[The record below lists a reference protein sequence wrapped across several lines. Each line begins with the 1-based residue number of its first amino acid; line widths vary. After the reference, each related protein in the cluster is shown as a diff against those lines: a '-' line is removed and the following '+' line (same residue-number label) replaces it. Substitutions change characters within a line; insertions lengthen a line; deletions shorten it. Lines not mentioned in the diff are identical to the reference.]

1 MMKKLLLLVLIF
13 LNFTVLPAD
22 AVEKKVVIDRLTQSE
37 AEDLDIEIPDD
48 VPPGYHSITIEVY
61 DDNGTVSEKEVEFC
75 KDEEGVVQW
84 DNNCPNLKLDEEPAA
99 VDPEPVKA
107 IKAGLQ
113 PYDPLSDPETT
124 KGLHLAGF
132 AALAALTSI
141 KRNEKQSDEEQS
153 DEEQDQE
160 SLQSVSSGALKLLKN
175 EPGRGDLSK
184 TWDNRFTDKS
194 DFLFV
199 SLAHRFNRFSPLLTR
214 TIQDGNTVR
223 AMLGSWAALL
233 MPIGLIL
240 GVIAVIDTGGQSL
253 PPVWT
258 IVALIMAVAIF
269 DAFAGLVAGFVFFL
283 AALVTGNITNRPELL
298 TTIGVMVLFF
308 APALLASA
316 FRPFRRL
323 VRNQDDMW
331 ERITDYALGTLLT
344 FWVITKMVAAMNGL
358 ARLELPITE
367 YGTELALIAA
377 GLLLIRVALEDI
389 AVEHY
394 PIRLR
399 ALHVE
404 IRKPSQSQK
413 IRSLAFKI
421 FVFFI
426 MAAPFVGSTLNLVLG
441 TLLFA
446 IPQITSLS
454 LEDSLPKKKLYLP
467 KGVLKTVVMIFVMAL
482 ASNMIEGA
490 FSSPEAFLKWSFV
503 VMALPGFIL
512 HYLDAITDTPE
523 GDWKTTEKGR
533 MIYRI
538 GGVVIFVLMVLV
550 VRGVDIASW
559 LVG

>member
-1 MMKKLLLLVLIF
+1 MRKILLLAIILLNFLVLP
-13 LNFTVLPAD
+13 TSV

-37 AEDLDIEIPDD
+37 AEDLDIEIPDE
-48 VPPGYHSITIEVY
+48 VPPGFHSITIEVY
-61 DDNGTVSEKEVEFC
+61 DDNGTVSEKEIEFC

-84 DNNCPNLKLDEEPAA
+84 DNKCPNLNLEEEPAPI
-99 VDPEPVKA
+99 DPEPVKA
-107 IKAGLQ
+107 IKTGLQ

-141 KRNEKQSDEEQS
+141 KRNEKQSDEEQ
-153 DEEQDQE
+153 DQE

-175 EPGRGDLSK
+175 EPGKGDLSK
-184 TWDNRFTDKS
+184 SWDNRLTDNT
-194 DFLFV
+194 DFAFV

-240 GVIAVIDTGGQSL
+240 GIIAVVNTGGESL

-269 DAFAGLVAGFVFFL
+269 DAFAGFIAGFVFFL

-358 ARLELPITE
+358 ARLELPITD

-377 GLLLIRVALEDI
+377 GLLLIRVALEDV
-389 AVEHY
+389 AVEQY
-394 PIRLR
+394 PMRLR

-404 IRKPSQSQK
+404 IKSPSQAQK
-413 IRSLAFKI
+413 VRSLAFKI

-454 LEDSLPKKKLYLP
+454 LEDTLPKKKLYLP
-467 KGVLKTVVMIFVMAL
+467 KGVFKTVVMIFVMAL

-523 GDWKTTEKGR
+523 SDWKTTEKGR

-538 GGVVIFVLMVLV
+538 GGVIVFILMVLV
-550 VRGVDIASW
+550 VRGVDIAAW

>member
-1 MMKKLLLLVLIF
+1 MMRKLLLFAFIF
-13 LNFTVLPAD
+13 LNFLVLPAD

-37 AEDLDIEIPDD
+37 AEDLDIEIPDS
-48 VPPGYHSITIEVY
+48 VPPGFHSITIEVY
-61 DDNGTVSEKEVEFC
+61 DDNGTVSEKEIEFC
-75 KDEEGVVQW
+75 KDEKGVVQW
-84 DNNCPNLKLDEEPAA
+84 DNKCPNLNLEEEPAA
-99 VDPEPVKA
+99 IDPEPVKA
-107 IKAGLQ
+107 TKVGLQ
-113 PYDPLSDPETT
+113 PYDPLGDPETT

-141 KRNEKQSDEEQS
+141 KRNEKQSED
-153 DEEQDQE
+153 EQDQE

-175 EPGRGDLSK
+175 EPGKGDLSN
-184 TWDNRFTDKS
+184 TWDNRFTDES

-223 AMLGSWAALL
+223 AMIGSWAALL

-240 GVIAVIDTGGQSL
+240 GIIAVINTGGQSL

-269 DAFAGLVAGFVFFL
+269 DAFAGFIAGFVFFL

-323 VRNQDDMW
+323 IRNQDDMW

-358 ARLELPITE
+358 ARLELPITN

-394 PIRLR
+394 PMRLR

-404 IRKPSQSQK
+404 IRKPSQNQK
-413 IRSLAFKI
+413 VRSLAFKI
-421 FVFFI
+421 IIFFI

-454 LEDSLPKKKLYLP
+454 LEDNLPKKKLYLP
-467 KGVLKTVVMIFVMAL
+467 KGVFKTVVMIFVMAL

-512 HYLDAITDTPE
+512 HYLDAITDAPE
-523 GDWKTTEKGR
+523 SDWKTTEKGR

-538 GGVVIFVLMVLV
+538 GGVIVFILMVLV

>member
-1 MMKKLLLLVLIF
+1 MKKVLLFAIIL
-13 LNFTVLPAD
+13 LNFMVLPTSVA
-22 AVEKKVVIDRLTQSE
+22 AQKNVVIDRLTQSE
-37 AEDLDIEIPDD
+37 AEDLDIVIPDE
-48 VPPGYHSITIEVY
+48 VPPGFHSITIEVY
-61 DDNGTVSEKEVEFC
+61 DDNGTVSEKEIEFC

-84 DNNCPNLKLDEEPAA
+84 DNKCPNLNLEEEPAP

-107 IKAGLQ
+107 IKTGLQ

-124 KGLHLAGF
+124 KGLYLAGF

-141 KRNEKQSDEEQS
+141 KRNEKQS

-184 TWDNRFTDKS
+184 SWDNRLTDEA
-194 DFLFV
+194 DFAFV

-223 AMLGSWAALL
+223 AMIGSWAALL

-240 GVIAVIDTGGQSL
+240 GIIAVINTGGQSL

-269 DAFAGLVAGFVFFL
+269 DAFAGFIAGFVFFV

-367 YGTELALIAA
+367 YGTELAFFAA
-377 GLLLIRVALEDI
+377 ALLLVRVALEDI

-394 PIRLR
+394 PMRLR

-404 IRKPSQSQK
+404 IKKPSQTQK

-454 LEDSLPKKKLYLP
+454 LEDNLPKKKLYLP
-467 KGVLKTVVMIFVMAL
+467 KGVFKTVVMIFVMAL
-482 ASNMIEGA
+482 AANMIEGA

-512 HYLDAITDTPE
+512 HYLDAITDAPE
-523 GDWKTTEKGR
+523 KDWKTTEKGR
-533 MIYRI
+533 KIYRI
-538 GGVVIFVLMVLV
+538 GGVVVFILMVLV
-550 VRGVDIASW
+550 VKGVDIASW

>member
-1 MMKKLLLLVLIF
+1 MKKILLLAIIF
-13 LNFTVLPAD
+13 LNLSVLPGFA
-22 AVEKKVVIDRLTQSE
+22 AEQKVVIDRLTQSE
-37 AEDLDIEIPDD
+37 AEDLEIEIPDE
-48 VPPGYHSITIEVY
+48 VPPGFHSITIEVY
-61 DDNGTVSEKEVEFC
+61 DDNGTVSQKEIEFC
-75 KDEEGVVQW
+75 KDENGVVQW
-84 DNNCPNLKLDEEPAA
+84 DNKCPNLKVDEEGDPVIPA
-99 VDPEPVKA
+99 PEKEVKT
-107 IKAGLQ
+107 GLQ
-113 PYDPLSDPETT
+113 PYNPLSDPETT
-124 KGLHLAGF
+124 KGLHLAAF
-132 AALAALTSI
+132 AALAALTTI
-141 KRNEKQSDEEQS
+141 RRNEKQD

-175 EPGRGDLSK
+175 EPGKGDLSK
-184 TWDNRFTDKS
+184 SWDNRFTDET
-194 DFLFV
+194 DFAFV

-214 TIQDGNTVR
+214 TVQDGNTIR
-223 AMLGSWAALL
+223 AIIGSWAGLL

-240 GVIAVIDTGGQSL
+240 GIVAAVNTGGQAL
-253 PPVWT
+253 PPAWG
-258 IVALIMAVAIF
+258 IVALIMAVAIY
-269 DAFAGLVAGFVFFL
+269 DAFAGFISGSVFFL
-283 AALVTGNITNRPELL
+283 SALLTGNITNRPEFL
-298 TTIGVMVLFF
+298 TAIGVMVLFF

-358 ARLELPITE
+358 ARLELPITD

-377 GLLLIRVALEDI
+377 GLLLIRVAFEDI

-394 PIRLR
+394 PMRLR

-404 IRKPSQSQK
+404 IRKPSQNQK
-413 IRSLAFKI
+413 IRSLAFKV

-454 LEDSLPKKKLYLP
+454 LEDNLPKKKLYLP
-467 KGVLKTVVMIFVMAL
+467 KGVFKTVVMIFVMAL

-503 VMALPGFIL
+503 VMALPGFFL
-512 HYLDAITDTPE
+512 HYLDAITDAPE
-523 GDWKTTEKGR
+523 SDWKTTEKGR
-533 MIYRI
+533 KIYRV
-538 GGVVIFVLMVLV
+538 GGVIVFILMVLV
-550 VRGVDIASW
+550 VQGVDLASW
-559 LVG
+559 IS

>member
-37 AEDLDIEIPDD
+37 AEDLDIEIPDE

-107 IKAGLQ
+107 INVGLQ

-141 KRNEKQSDEEQS
+141 KRNEKQSDEEQ
-153 DEEQDQE
+153 DQE

-175 EPGRGDLSK
+175 EPGKGDLSK
-184 TWDNRFTDKS
+184 SWDNRYTDES
-194 DFLFV
+194 DFIFV

-223 AMLGSWAALL
+223 SMIGSWAALL

-240 GVIAVIDTGGQSL
+240 GIIAVVNTGGQSL

-269 DAFAGLVAGFVFFL
+269 DAFAGFIAGFVFFL
-283 AALVTGNITNRPELL
+283 AALLTGNITNRPELL

-308 APALLASA
+308 APALLASS

-323 VRNQDDMW
+323 VRNQDDLW

-367 YGTELALIAA
+367 YGAELAFWAA

-389 AVEHY
+389 AVEQY
-394 PIRLR
+394 PMRLR

-404 IRKPSQSQK
+404 IKKPSQNQK

-426 MAAPFVGSTLNLVLG
+426 MAAPFVGSMLNLVLG

-538 GGVVIFVLMVLV
+538 GGVIVFILMVLV

>member
-1 MMKKLLLLVLIF
+1 MRKILLLAIILLNFLVLPSS
-13 LNFTVLPAD
+13 V
-22 AVEKKVVIDRLTQSE
+22 AVEKNVVIDRLTQSE
-37 AEDLDIEIPDD
+37 AEDLDIEIPDS
-48 VPPGYHSITIEVY
+48 VPPGFHSITIEVY
-61 DDNGTVSEKEVEFC
+61 DDNGTVSEKEIEFC
-75 KDEEGVVQW
+75 KDEKGVVQW
-84 DNNCPNLKLDEEPAA
+84 DNKCPNLNLEEEPAP

-107 IKAGLQ
+107 IKTGLQ

-141 KRNEKQSDEEQS
+141 KRNEKQSE
-153 DEEQDQE
+153 EEQDQE

-223 AMLGSWAALL
+223 AMIGSWAALL

-240 GVIAVIDTGGQSL
+240 GIIAVINTGGQSL

-269 DAFAGLVAGFVFFL
+269 DAFAGFVAGFVFFL

-323 VRNQDDMW
+323 VRNQDDRW
-331 ERITDYALGTLLT
+331 ERITDYALATLLT

-358 ARLELPITE
+358 ARLELPITD

-389 AVEHY
+389 AVEQY
-394 PIRLR
+394 PMRLR

-404 IRKPSQSQK
+404 IRKPSQAQK
-413 IRSLAFKI
+413 VRSLAFKI

-454 LEDSLPKKKLYLP
+454 LEDNLPKKKLYLP

-482 ASNMIEGA
+482 ASNLIEGA

-503 VMALPGFIL
+503 VMALPGFFL
-512 HYLDAITDTPE
+512 HYLDAITDAPE
-523 GDWKTTEKGR
+523 SDWKTTEKGR
-533 MIYRI
+533 MIYRV
-538 GGVVIFVLMVLV
+538 GGVIVFVLMVLV
-550 VRGVDIASW
+550 VQGVDLASW
-559 LVG
+559 IS

>member
-1 MMKKLLLLVLIF
+1 MIRKLLLLTLIF
-13 LNFTVLPAD
+13 LNVSVLPAD
-22 AVEKKVVIDRLTQSE
+22 AAEKKVVIDRLTQSE

-48 VPPGYHSITIEVY
+48 VPPGFHSITIEVY
-61 DDNGTVSEKEVEFC
+61 DDNGTVSQKEIEFC
-75 KDEEGVVQW
+75 KDENGVVQW
-84 DNNCPNLKLDEEPAA
+84 DNKCPNLNLDEEPAP

-107 IKAGLQ
+107 IKVGLQ

-141 KRNEKQSDEEQS
+141 KRNEKQSDEEQ
-153 DEEQDQE
+153 DQE
-160 SLQSVSSGALKLLKN
+160 SLQSVSSGALKLLKD
-175 EPGRGDLSK
+175 EPGKGDLSS
-184 TWDNRFTDKS
+184 TWDNRFTDEA
-194 DFLFV
+194 DFAFV

-223 AMLGSWAALL
+223 AMIGSWAALL

-240 GVIAVIDTGGQSL
+240 GIIAVIDTGGQSL
-253 PPVWT
+253 PPVWA
-258 IVALIMAVAIF
+258 IVGLIMAVAIF
-269 DAFAGLVAGFVFFL
+269 DAFAGFVAGFIFFL

-367 YGTELALIAA
+367 YGTELAFWAA

-394 PIRLR
+394 PMRLR

-404 IRKPSQSQK
+404 VRKPSQSQK
-413 IRSLAFKI
+413 VRSLVFKI

-441 TLLFA
+441 TLIFA
-446 IPQITSLS
+446 IPQVTSLS
-454 LEDSLPKKKLYLP
+454 LEDNLPKKKLYLP
-467 KGVLKTVVMIFVMAL
+467 KGVFKTVVMIFVMAL

-512 HYLDAITDTPE
+512 HYLDAITDAPE
-523 GDWKTTEKGR
+523 TDWKTTEKGR
-533 MIYRI
+533 MIYRV
-538 GGVVIFVLMVLV
+538 GGVVVFILMVLV
-550 VRGVDIASW
+550 VKGVDIASW

>member
-1 MMKKLLLLVLIF
+1 MMRKLLLLTLIF
-13 LNFTVLPAD
+13 LNFSVLPAD
-22 AVEKKVVIDRLTQSE
+22 AAEKKVVIDRLTQSE

-48 VPPGYHSITIEVY
+48 VPPGFHSITIEVY
-61 DDNGTVSEKEVEFC
+61 DDNGTVSEKEIEFC
-75 KDEEGVVQW
+75 KDEKGVVQW
-84 DNNCPNLKLDEEPAA
+84 DNKCPNLNLDEEPAP

-107 IKAGLQ
+107 IKLGLQ

-141 KRNEKQSDEEQS
+141 KRNEKQSE
-153 DEEQDQE
+153 EEQDQE

-175 EPGRGDLSK
+175 EPGKGDLSS
-184 TWDNRFTDKS
+184 TWDNRFTDET
-194 DFLFV
+194 DFAFV
-199 SLAHRFNRFSPLLTR
+199 SIAHRFNRFSPLLTR

-223 AMLGSWAALL
+223 AMIGSWAALL

-240 GVIAVIDTGGQSL
+240 GIIAVVNTGGESL
-253 PPVWT
+253 PPVWA
-258 IVALIMAVAIF
+258 IVGLIMAVAIF
-269 DAFAGLVAGFVFFL
+269 DAFAGFVAGFVFFL

-323 VRNQDDMW
+323 VRNQDDLW

-358 ARLELPITE
+358 ARLELPITD

-394 PIRLR
+394 PMRLR

-404 IRKPSQSQK
+404 IKKPSQNQK
-413 IRSLAFKI
+413 VRSLAFKI

-454 LEDSLPKKKLYLP
+454 LEDYLPKKKLYLP
-467 KGVLKTVVMIFVMAL
+467 KGVFKTVVMIFVMAL

-503 VMALPGFIL
+503 VMALPGFFL
-512 HYLDAITDTPE
+512 HYLDAITDAPE
-523 GDWKTTEKGR
+523 SDWKTTEKGR
-533 MIYRI
+533 KIYRI
-538 GGVVIFVLMVLV
+538 GGVIIFILMVLV
-550 VRGVDIASW
+550 VKGVDIASW

>member
-1 MMKKLLLLVLIF
+1 MKKIPLLAIILLNFLVLPSS
-13 LNFTVLPAD
+13 V
-22 AVEKKVVIDRLTQSE
+22 AVEKNVVIDRLTQSE
-37 AEDLDIEIPDD
+37 AEDLDIEIPDS
-48 VPPGYHSITIEVY
+48 VPPGFHSITIEVY
-61 DDNGTVSEKEVEFC
+61 DDNGTVSEKEIEFC
-75 KDEEGVVQW
+75 KDEKGVVQW
-84 DNNCPNLKLDEEPAA
+84 DNKCPNLNLEEEPAA

-107 IKAGLQ
+107 IKTGLQ
-113 PYDPLSDPETT
+113 PYDPLGDPETT

-141 KRNEKQSDEEQS
+141 KRNEKQSE
-153 DEEQDQE
+153 EEQDQE

-175 EPGRGDLSK
+175 EPGKGDLSN
-184 TWDNRFTDKS
+184 TWDNRLTDES

-223 AMLGSWAALL
+223 AMIGSWAALL

-240 GVIAVIDTGGQSL
+240 GIIAVINTGGQSL

-269 DAFAGLVAGFVFFL
+269 DAFAGFIAGFVFFL
-283 AALVTGNITNRPELL
+283 AALVTGNITNRPEFL

-323 VRNQDDMW
+323 VRNQDDLW

-358 ARLELPITE
+358 ARLELPITD

-389 AVEHY
+389 AVEQY
-394 PIRLR
+394 PMRLR

-413 IRSLAFKI
+413 VRSLAFKI

-454 LEDSLPKKKLYLP
+454 FEDNLPKKKLYLP

-503 VMALPGFIL
+503 VMALPGFFL
-512 HYLDAITDTPE
+512 HYLDAITDAPE
-523 GDWKTTEKGR
+523 SDWKTTEKGR

-538 GGVVIFVLMVLV
+538 GGVIVFVLMVLV

>member
-1 MMKKLLLLVLIF
+1 MIRKILLFAIIF
-13 LNFTVLPAD
+13 LNFSTLPAD

-37 AEDLDIEIPDD
+37 AEDLNIEIPDE

-84 DNNCPNLKLDEEPAA
+84 DNKCPNLKLNDEPAP

-107 IKAGLQ
+107 IKTGLQ

-141 KRNEKQSDEEQS
+141 KRNEKQSE
-153 DEEQDQE
+153 EEQDQE

-175 EPGRGDLSK
+175 EPGKGDLSN
-184 TWDNRFTDKS
+184 TWDNRFTDNT
-194 DFLFV
+194 DFAFV

-240 GVIAVIDTGGQSL
+240 GIIAVNDTGGQSL

-258 IVALIMAVAIF
+258 I
-269 DAFAGLVAGFVFFL
+269 
-283 AALVTGNITNRPELL
+283 
-298 TTIGVMVLFF
+298 
-308 APALLASA
+308 
-316 FRPFRRL
+316 

-367 YGTELALIAA
+367 YGTELAFWAA

-394 PIRLR
+394 PMRLR

-404 IRKPSQSQK
+404 IKKPSQNQK

-454 LEDSLPKKKLYLP
+454 LEDNLPKKKLYLP

-538 GGVVIFVLMVLV
+538 GGVIVFILMVLV

>member
-1 MMKKLLLLVLIF
+1 MKKIAVLTLLLLNF
-13 LNFTVLPAD
+13 LVLPSNAAD
-22 AVEKKVVIDRLTQSE
+22 QKVVIDRLTQSE

-48 VPPGYHSITIEVY
+48 VPPGFHSITIEVY

-75 KDEEGVVQW
+75 KDENGVVQW
-84 DNNCPNLKLDEEPAA
+84 DNNCPNLNVEGEPAP

-113 PYDPLSDPETT
+113 PYDPLGDPETT
-124 KGLHLAGF
+124 KGLQLAAF
-132 AALAALTSI
+132 AALAALTSV
-141 KRNEKQSDEEQS
+141 KRDEKQSDEEA
-153 DEEQDQE
+153 EQE

-175 EPGRGDLSK
+175 EPGKGDLSN
-184 TWDNRFTDKS
+184 TWDNKFTDET
-194 DFLFV
+194 DFTFV
-199 SLAHRFNRFSPLLTR
+199 ALAHRFNRFSPLLTR

-223 AMLGSWAALL
+223 AIIGSFAALL
-233 MPIGLIL
+233 IPISFIL
-240 GVIAVIDTGGQSL
+240 GIVASINTGAQAL
-253 PPVWT
+253 PPAWT

-269 DAFAGLVAGFVFFL
+269 DAFAGFVAGFVFFI

-367 YGTELALIAA
+367 YGTELAFIAA

-394 PIRLR
+394 PMRLR

-404 IRKPSQSQK
+404 IKKPSQTQK
-413 IRSLAFKI
+413 IRSLVFKI

-426 MAAPFVGSTLNLVLG
+426 MAAPFVGSTLNLILG

-454 LEDSLPKKKLYLP
+454 LEDNLPKKKLYLP
-467 KGVLKTVVMIFVMAL
+467 KGVFKTVVMIFVMAL
-482 ASNMIEGA
+482 AANLIEGA

-512 HYLDAITDTPE
+512 HYLDAITDAPE
-523 GDWKTTEKGR
+523 TDWKTTENGR
-533 MIYRI
+533 KIYRI

-550 VRGVDIASW
+550 VKGVDIASW

>member
-1 MMKKLLLLVLIF
+1 VSQK
-13 LNFTVLPAD
+13 
-22 AVEKKVVIDRLTQSE
+22 
-37 AEDLDIEIPDD
+37 EI
-48 VPPGYHSITIEVY
+48 
-61 DDNGTVSEKEVEFC
+61 EFC
-75 KDEEGVVQW
+75 KDEKGVVQW
-84 DNNCPNLKLDEEPAA
+84 DNKCPNLNLEEEPAP

-107 IKAGLQ
+107 IKVGLQ
-113 PYDPLSDPETT
+113 PYDPLDDPETT
-124 KGLHLAGF
+124 KGLYLAGF

-141 KRNEKQSDEEQS
+141 KRNDKQS

-175 EPGRGDLSK
+175 EPGKGDLSK
-184 TWDNRFTDKS
+184 SWDNHLTDNT
-194 DFLFV
+194 DFAFI

-240 GVIAVIDTGGQSL
+240 GIIAVNDTGGQSL

-283 AALVTGNITNRPELL
+283 AALLTGNITNRPELL

-367 YGTELALIAA
+367 YGTELAFWAA

-389 AVEHY
+389 AVEQY
-394 PIRLR
+394 PMRLR

-404 IRKPSQSQK
+404 IKKPSQSQK
-413 IRSLAFKI
+413 VRSLAFKI

-454 LEDSLPKKKLYLP
+454 LEDNLPKKKLYLP

-538 GGVVIFVLMVLV
+538 GGVVIFILMVLV

>member
-1 MMKKLLLLVLIF
+1 MMKKVLLLTLIF
-13 LNFTVLPAD
+13 LNFTVLPAQS
-22 AVEKKVVIDRLTQSE
+22 VEKKVVIDRLTQSE
-37 AEDLDIEIPDD
+37 AEDLDIEIPDS
-48 VPPGYHSITIEVY
+48 VPPGFHSITIEVY
-61 DDNGTVSEKEVEFC
+61 DDNGTVSQKEIEFC
-75 KDEEGVVQW
+75 KDEKGVVQW
-84 DNNCPNLKLDEEPAA
+84 DNKCPNLNLDEEPAP

-107 IKAGLQ
+107 IKTDLQ

-141 KRNEKQSDEEQS
+141 KRNEKQSE
-153 DEEQDQE
+153 EEQDQE

-184 TWDNRFTDKS
+184 TWDNRFTEKADS
-194 DFLFV
+194 AFI
-199 SLAHRFNRFSPLLTR
+199 SLAFRFNRFSPLLTR
-214 TIQDGNTVR
+214 TIQDGNTIR
-223 AMLGSWAALL
+223 AMIGSWAALL
-233 MPIGLIL
+233 IPIGLIL
-240 GVIAVIDTGGQSL
+240 GIIAVINTGGQSL
-253 PPVWT
+253 PPAWT

-269 DAFAGLVAGFVFFL
+269 DAFAGFVAGFVFFL

-323 VRNQDDMW
+323 VRNQDDKW

-358 ARLELPITE
+358 ARLELPITD

-377 GLLLIRVALEDI
+377 FLLLIRVALEDI
-389 AVEHY
+389 AVEQY
-394 PIRLR
+394 PMRLR

-404 IRKPSQSQK
+404 IRKPSQTQK
-413 IRSLAFKI
+413 VRSLAFKI

-454 LEDSLPKKKLYLP
+454 LEDNLPKKKLYLP
-467 KGVLKTVVMIFVMAL
+467 KGVFKTVVMIFVMAL
-482 ASNMIEGA
+482 ASNLIEGA

-503 VMALPGFIL
+503 VMALPGFFL
-512 HYLDAITDTPE
+512 HYLDAITDAPE
-523 GDWKTTEKGR
+523 SDWKTTERGR

-538 GGVVIFVLMVLV
+538 GGVIVFILMVLV
-550 VRGVDIASW
+550 VQGVDLASW
-559 LVG
+559 IS

>member
-1 MMKKLLLLVLIF
+1 MRKLLLLLVIF
-13 LNFTVLPAD
+13 INFSVLPTHA
-22 AVEKKVVIDRLTQSE
+22 AEKKVVIDRLTQSE

-48 VPPGYHSITIEVY
+48 VPPGFHSMTIEVY

-75 KDEEGVVQW
+75 KDENGVVQW
-84 DNNCPNLKLDEEPAA
+84 DNKCPNLNLGEEPAPIA
-99 VDPEPVKA
+99 EEPTPVKE
-107 IKAGLQ
+107 IKTGLQ
-113 PYDPLSDPETT
+113 PYDPLSDSETT
-124 KGLHLAGF
+124 KGLQLAAF
-132 AALAALTSI
+132 AALAALTSV
-141 KRNEKQSDEEQS
+141 KRDEKQSDEEA
-153 DEEQDQE
+153 EQE

-175 EPGRGDLSK
+175 EPGKGDLSN
-184 TWDNRFTDKS
+184 TWDNKFTDET
-194 DFLFV
+194 DFTFV
-199 SLAHRFNRFSPLLTR
+199 ALAHRFNRFSPLLTR

-223 AMLGSWAALL
+223 AIIGSFAALL
-233 MPIGLIL
+233 IPISFIL
-240 GVIAVIDTGGQSL
+240 GIIASINTGAQAL
-253 PPVWT
+253 PPAWT
-258 IVALIMAVAIF
+258 IIALIMAVAIF
-269 DAFAGLVAGFVFFL
+269 DAFAGFVAGFVFFI

-367 YGTELALIAA
+367 YGTELAFIAA

-394 PIRLR
+394 PMRLR

-404 IRKPSQSQK
+404 IKKPSQTQK
-413 IRSLAFKI
+413 IRSFVFKI

-426 MAAPFVGSTLNLVLG
+426 MAAPFVGSTLNLILG

-454 LEDSLPKKKLYLP
+454 LEDNLPKKKLYLP
-467 KGVLKTVVMIFVMAL
+467 KGVFKTVVMIFVMAL
-482 ASNMIEGA
+482 AANLIEGA
-490 FSSPEAFLKWSFV
+490 FSSPAAFLKWSFV

-512 HYLDAITDTPE
+512 HYLDAITDAPE
-523 GDWKTTEKGR
+523 TDWKTTENGR
-533 MIYRI
+533 KIYRI

-550 VRGVDIASW
+550 VKGVDIASW

>member
-1 MMKKLLLLVLIF
+1 MKKLLLLTLIF
-13 LNFTVLPAD
+13 LNFSVLPAD

-37 AEDLDIEIPDD
+37 AEDLDIEIPDE
-48 VPPGYHSITIEVY
+48 VPPGFHSITIEVY
-61 DDNGTVSEKEVEFC
+61 DDNGTVSEKEIEFC
-75 KDEEGVVQW
+75 KDENGVVQW
-84 DNNCPNLKLDEEPAA
+84 DNKCPNLNLDDEPAPI
-99 VDPEPVKA
+99 DPEPVKA
-107 IKAGLQ
+107 IKVGLQ
-113 PYDPLSDPETT
+113 PYDPLSDPDTT

-141 KRNEKQSDEEQS
+141 KRNEKQSE
-153 DEEQDQE
+153 EEQDQE

-223 AMLGSWAALL
+223 AMIGSWAALL

-240 GVIAVIDTGGQSL
+240 GIIAVINTGGQSL

-269 DAFAGLVAGFVFFL
+269 DAFAGFVAGFVFFL

-323 VRNQDDMW
+323 VRNQDDRW
-331 ERITDYALGTLLT
+331 ERITDYALATLLT

-358 ARLELPITE
+358 ARLELPITD

-389 AVEHY
+389 AVEQY
-394 PIRLR
+394 PMRLR

-404 IRKPSQSQK
+404 IRKPSQAQK
-413 IRSLAFKI
+413 VRSLAFKI

-441 TLLFA
+441 TLIFA

-454 LEDSLPKKKLYLP
+454 LEDNLPKKKLYLP
-467 KGVLKTVVMIFVMAL
+467 KGVFKTVVMIFVMAL
-482 ASNMIEGA
+482 ASNLIEGA

-503 VMALPGFIL
+503 VMALPGFFL
-512 HYLDAITDTPE
+512 HYLDAITDAPE
-523 GDWKTTEKGR
+523 SDWKTTEKGR
-533 MIYRI
+533 MIYRV
-538 GGVVIFVLMVLV
+538 GGVIVFVLMVLV
-550 VRGVDIASW
+550 VQGVDLASW
-559 LVG
+559 IS

>member
-1 MMKKLLLLVLIF
+1 MMKKLLLLALIF
-13 LNFTVLPAD
+13 LNFSILPAD

-37 AEDLDIEIPDD
+37 AEDLDIEIPDE
-48 VPPGYHSITIEVY
+48 VPPGFHSITIEVY
-61 DDNGTVSEKEVEFC
+61 DNNGTVTEKEIEFC
-75 KDEEGVVQW
+75 KDENGVVQW
-84 DNNCPNLKLDEEPAA
+84 DNKCPNLNLGDEPAPI
-99 VDPEPVKA
+99 DPEPIKA
-107 IKAGLQ
+107 INVGLQ
-113 PYDPLSDPETT
+113 PYDPLSDPDTT
-124 KGLHLAGF
+124 KGIHLAGF

-141 KRNEKQSDEEQS
+141 KRNEKQSDEEQ
-153 DEEQDQE
+153 EQE
-160 SLQSVSSGALKLLKN
+160 ALQSVSSGALKLLKN
-175 EPGRGDLSK
+175 EPGRGDLSQS
-184 TWDNRFTDKS
+184 WDNRFTDES
-194 DFLFV
+194 DFVFV

-223 AMLGSWAALL
+223 AMIGSWAALL

-240 GVIAVIDTGGQSL
+240 GIIAVINTGGQSL

-269 DAFAGLVAGFVFFL
+269 DAFAGFIAGLVFFL
-283 AALVTGNITNRPELL
+283 AALLTGNITNRPEFL

-323 VRNQDDMW
+323 IRNQDDMW

-358 ARLELPITE
+358 ARLELPITD

-389 AVEHY
+389 SVEQY
-394 PIRLR
+394 PMRLR

-404 IRKPSQSQK
+404 IRKPSQAQK
-413 IRSLAFKI
+413 VRSLVFKI

-454 LEDSLPKKKLYLP
+454 LEDNLPKKKLYLP
-467 KGVLKTVVMIFVMAL
+467 KGALKTVVMIFVMAL
-482 ASNMIEGA
+482 ASNLIEGA

-503 VMALPGFIL
+503 VMALPGFFL
-512 HYLDAITDTPE
+512 HYLDAITDAPE
-523 GDWKTTEKGR
+523 SDWKTTEKGR
-533 MIYRI
+533 MIYRV
-538 GGVVIFVLMVLV
+538 GGVIVFILMVLV
-550 VRGVDIASW
+550 VKGVDIAGW
-559 LVG
+559 IA

>member
-1 MMKKLLLLVLIF
+1 MMKKLLLLALIF
-13 LNFTVLPAD
+13 LNLSVLPAD

-37 AEDLDIEIPDD
+37 AEDLDIEIPDE
-48 VPPGYHSITIEVY
+48 VPPGFHSITIEVY
-61 DDNGTVSEKEVEFC
+61 DDNGTVTEKEIEFC
-75 KDEEGVVQW
+75 KDENGVVQW
-84 DNNCPNLKLDEEPAA
+84 DNKCPNLNLDDEPAPI
-99 VDPEPVKA
+99 DPEPVKA
-107 IKAGLQ
+107 IKVGLQ

-141 KRNEKQSDEEQS
+141 KRNEKQSDEEQ
-153 DEEQDQE
+153 EQE

-175 EPGRGDLSK
+175 EPGKGDLSS
-184 TWDNRFTDKS
+184 TWDNRFTDES
-194 DFLFV
+194 DFVFV

-223 AMLGSWAALL
+223 AMIGSWAALL
-233 MPIGLIL
+233 MPIGLLL
-240 GVIAVIDTGGQSL
+240 GIIAAVNTGGQAL
-253 PPVWT
+253 PPAWG

-269 DAFAGLVAGFVFFL
+269 DAFAGFIAGFVFFL
-283 AALVTGNITNRPELL
+283 AALVTGNITNRPEFL

-323 VRNQDDMW
+323 VRNQDDLW

-358 ARLELPITE
+358 ARLELPITD

-377 GLLLIRVALEDI
+377 GLLLFRVALEDI

-394 PIRLR
+394 PMRLR

-404 IRKPSQSQK
+404 IKKPSQNQK
-413 IRSLAFKI
+413 VRSLAFKI

-454 LEDSLPKKKLYLP
+454 LEDNLPKKKLYLP
-467 KGVLKTVVMIFVMAL
+467 KGVFKTVVMIFVMAL

-503 VMALPGFIL
+503 VMALPGFFL
-512 HYLDAITDTPE
+512 HYLDAITDAPE
-523 GDWKTTEKGR
+523 SDWKTTEKGR
-533 MIYRI
+533 KIYRI
-538 GGVVIFVLMVLV
+538 GGVVIFILMVLV
-550 VRGVDIASW
+550 VKGVDIAGW
-559 LVG
+559 IA

>member
-1 MMKKLLLLVLIF
+1 MRKILLLAIILLNFLVLPSS
-13 LNFTVLPAD
+13 V
-22 AVEKKVVIDRLTQSE
+22 AVEKNVVIDRLTQSE
-37 AEDLDIEIPDD
+37 AEDLDIEIPDS
-48 VPPGYHSITIEVY
+48 VPPGFHSITIEVY
-61 DDNGTVSEKEVEFC
+61 DDNGTVSEKEIEFC
-75 KDEEGVVQW
+75 KDEKGVVQW
-84 DNNCPNLKLDEEPAA
+84 DNKCPNLNLEEEPAP

-107 IKAGLQ
+107 IKTGLQ

-141 KRNEKQSDEEQS
+141 KRNEKQSE
-153 DEEQDQE
+153 EEQDQE

-223 AMLGSWAALL
+223 AMIGSWAALL

-240 GVIAVIDTGGQSL
+240 GTIAVINTGGQSL

-269 DAFAGLVAGFVFFL
+269 DAFAGFVAGFVFFL

-323 VRNQDDMW
+323 VRNQDDKW

-358 ARLELPITE
+358 ARLELPITD

-377 GLLLIRVALEDI
+377 GLLLIRVGLEDI
-389 AVEHY
+389 AVEQY
-394 PIRLR
+394 PMRLR

-404 IRKPSQSQK
+404 IRKPSQTQK
-413 IRSLAFKI
+413 VRSLAFKI

-454 LEDSLPKKKLYLP
+454 FEDNLPKKKLYLP

-482 ASNMIEGA
+482 ASNLIEGA

-503 VMALPGFIL
+503 VMALPGFFL
-512 HYLDAITDTPE
+512 HYLDAITDAPE
-523 GDWKTTEKGR
+523 SDWKTTERGR

-538 GGVVIFVLMVLV
+538 GGVIVFILMVLV
-550 VRGVDIASW
+550 VQGVDLASW
-559 LVG
+559 IS

>member
-1 MMKKLLLLVLIF
+1 MRKLAILALLLLNF
-13 LNFTVLPAD
+13 LVLPAN
-22 AVEKKVVIDRLTQSE
+22 AAEQKVVIDRLTQSE
-37 AEDLDIEIPDD
+37 AEDLDIEIPDE
-48 VPPGYHSITIEVY
+48 VPPGFHSITIEVY
-61 DDNGTVSEKEVEFC
+61 DDNGTVSQKEIEFC
-75 KDEEGVVQW
+75 KDENGVVQW
-84 DNNCPNLKLDEEPAA
+84 DNKCPNLNLDEEPAPI
-99 VDPEPVKA
+99 DPEPVKA

-113 PYDPLSDPETT
+113 PYDPLGDPETT
-124 KGLHLAGF
+124 KGLHLAAF
-132 AALAALTSI
+132 AALAALTSV
-141 KRNEKQSDEEQS
+141 KRSERQSDEEA
-153 DEEQDQE
+153 EQE

-175 EPGRGDLSK
+175 EPGKGDLSS
-184 TWDNRFTDKS
+184 TWDNRFTDET
-194 DFLFV
+194 DFAFV
-199 SLAHRFNRFSPLLTR
+199 SVAHRFNRFSPLLTR

-223 AMLGSWAALL
+223 AMIGSWAALL

-240 GVIAVIDTGGQSL
+240 GIIAVINTGGESL
-253 PPVWT
+253 PPVWA
-258 IVALIMAVAIF
+258 IVGLIMAVAIF
-269 DAFAGLVAGFVFFL
+269 DAFAGFVAGFVFFL

-323 VRNQDDMW
+323 VRNQDDKW

-367 YGTELALIAA
+367 YGTELAFWAA

-394 PIRLR
+394 PMRLR

-413 IRSLAFKI
+413 VRSLGFKI

-441 TLLFA
+441 TLIFA

-454 LEDSLPKKKLYLP
+454 LEDNLPKKKLYLP
-467 KGVLKTVVMIFVMAL
+467 NGVFKTVVMVFVMAL

-512 HYLDAITDTPE
+512 HYLDAITDAPE
-523 GDWKTTEKGR
+523 TDWKTTEKGR
-533 MIYRI
+533 MIYRV
-538 GGVVIFVLMVLV
+538 GGVVVFILMVLV
-550 VRGVDIASW
+550 VKGVDIASW

>member
-1 MMKKLLLLVLIF
+1 MMRKLLLLTLIF
-13 LNFTVLPAD
+13 LNFSVLPANST
-22 AVEKKVVIDRLTQSE
+22 EKKVVIDRLTQSE
-37 AEDLDIEIPDD
+37 AEDLDIEIPDS
-48 VPPGYHSITIEVY
+48 VPPGFHSITIEVY
-61 DDNGTVSEKEVEFC
+61 DDNGTVSEKEIEFC
-75 KDEEGVVQW
+75 KDEKGVVQW
-84 DNNCPNLKLDEEPAA
+84 DNKCPNLNLDEEPAP

-107 IKAGLQ
+107 IKLGLQ

-141 KRNEKQSDEEQS
+141 KRNEKQSDEEQ
-153 DEEQDQE
+153 DQE
-160 SLQSVSSGALKLLKN
+160 SLQSVSSGALKLLKD
-175 EPGRGDLSK
+175 EPGKGDLSS
-184 TWDNRFTDKS
+184 TWDKRFTDET
-194 DFLFV
+194 DFAFV
-199 SLAHRFNRFSPLLTR
+199 SMAHRFNRFSPLLTR

-223 AMLGSWAALL
+223 AMIGSWASLL

-240 GVIAVIDTGGQSL
+240 GIIAVINTGGQSL
-253 PPVWT
+253 PPVWS

-269 DAFAGLVAGFVFFL
+269 DAFAGFVAGFVFFL
-283 AALVTGNITNRPELL
+283 AALATGNITNRPELL
-298 TTIGVMVLFF
+298 TTIGVMVLCF

-323 VRNQDDMW
+323 VRNQDDKW

-367 YGTELALIAA
+367 YGTELASWAA

-394 PIRLR
+394 PMRLR

-413 IRSLAFKI
+413 VRSLAFKI

-441 TLLFA
+441 TLIFA

-454 LEDSLPKKKLYLP
+454 LEDNLPKKKLYLP
-467 KGVLKTVVMIFVMAL
+467 KGVFKTVVMVFVMAL

-503 VMALPGFIL
+503 VMALPGFVL
-512 HYLDAITDTPE
+512 HYLDAITDAPE
-523 GDWKTTEKGR
+523 TDWKTTEKGR
-533 MIYRI
+533 MIYRV
-538 GGVVIFVLMVLV
+538 GGVVVFILMVLV
-550 VRGVDIASW
+550 VKGVDIASW